1 MIHVDLLDEIKEFC
15 DLNELHLEDTLNKAL
30 RGGFTTLKFGATP
43 ISFKNEKKPVEVVK
57 TVEVIKEVIKEVEV
71 EKIVEVIKEVDKI
84 IEVPV
89 EKSVNINV
97 DGHTVNYLDY
107 IEELNNKNSELE
119 VDNKK
124 VETTLKGAKIKEIQ
138 LVEKVSELNSN
149 LIDVKKELKECN
161 KNKNKQRDIYGEF
174 DD

>member
-1 MIHVDLLDEIKEFC
+1 
-15 DLNELHLEDTLNKAL
+15 
-30 RGGFTTLKFGATP
+30 
-43 ISFKNEKKPVEVVK
+43 
-57 TVEVIKEVIKEVEV
+57 VIKEVIKEVEV